1 MDLFKSL
8 LQPTIVHLGKNT
20 TYPISDEYF
29 LNYNVM
35 QIDWFANN
43 SIVLENGFGI
53 LLLEDFDESNPYS
66 ASGNDAMDVM
76 DDGVKNSND
85 TVLDVPRIYFKISDK
100 FLTNNKFTT
109 PNIINNFIISL
120 LQLSDTEDI
129 MNIASYVANGDSYN
143 GESLVPGVD
152 YFINETLARF
162 LIEVELEI
170 ENENLIIDQ
179 NTKDL
184 VDTIKRITLPNYLSG
199 SAEIKYPWVQLTD
212 DEMNNTDLEYYFDKN
227 LLSTLDDEDAVR
239 NFFVSF
245 CQTILNYNEDKEIP
259 VSDIENTIYKKVLE
273 YFASNKYDE
282 GLASIQ
288 LILGNTITTEK
299 VNTISNCCSNNA
311 IESCLDTY
319 MNAMNEYLKLMLG
332 NADFYWNWMMEETE
346 DGKQPKTSLIKQ
358 LMYLINAFESLGLDL
373 SLKPASKYSCTNG
386 CHSNQSQV
394 SINNYNILDKYKNV
408 LSYVR
413 DCKISSNINK
423 IKLYGSQFGELLP
436 KLQF

>member
-20 TYPISDEYF
+20 TYPVSDEYF

-43 SIVLENGFGI
+43 SIVLENGLGI
-53 LLLEDFDESNPYS
+53 LLLEDYNESNPYS
-66 ASGNDAMDVM
+66 ASGSDAMDIM
-76 DDGVKNSND
+76 DDGIKNTND

-100 FLTNNKFTT
+100 FLTNNKFLT
-109 PNIINNFIISL
+109 PNIINNFIITL
-120 LQLSDTEDI
+120 LQLSDTEDM
-129 MNIASYVANGDSYN
+129 MNIASFIANGDSYN
-143 GESLVPGVD
+143 GESLIPGVD
-152 YFINETLARF
+152 YYINETFARF
-162 LIEVELEI
+162 LIEIELEI
-170 ENENLIIDQ
+170 ENENFILDQ
-179 NTKDL
+179 EIKDIVNT
-184 VDTIKRITLPNYLSG
+184 IHEITLPNYLSG
-199 SAEIKYPWVQLTD
+199 SAEIKYPWIQLTD
-212 DEMNNTDLEYYFDKN
+212 DEINNTDLEYYFDKN
-227 LLSTLDDEDAVR
+227 LLSTLNDEDAVR

-245 CQTILNYNEDKEIP
+245 CQTILDYNEDKEIP

-288 LILGNTITTEK
+288 LILGNTIKTEK
-299 VNTISNCCSNNA
+299 INTISNCCSNTA

-373 SLKPASKYSCTNG
+373 SFKPASKYSCTNG